1 MRIIDG
7 IELLKEIKEGKLNSR
22 DKFYVKNDINP
33 NIFFVS
39 SDIYRQLWMFREGKE
54 NIVKLRAAD
63 SDDFINNK
71 FIIEDNMEEIDDL
84 KGWLLASTEDDY
96 EAINATLD
104 RFGKKINELV
114 KVVNKL
120 MKGGKE

>member
-39 SDIYRQLWMFREGKE
+39 SDIYRQLWMFKEEKE

-63 SDDFINNK
+63 SEDFIANK

>member
-39 SDIYRQLWMFREGKE
+39 SDIYRQLWMFREEKE
-54 NIVKLRAAD
+54 NIFKLRKAD
-63 SDDFINNK
+63 SEDFIANK
-71 FIIEDNMEEIDDL
+71 FIVEDNMEKIDDL

-114 KVVNKL
+114 KVVNE
-120 MKGGKE
+120 MKRGKE

>member
-33 NIFFVS
+33 NTFFVS
-39 SDIYRQLWMFREGKE
+39 SNIYRQLWMFKEEKE
-54 NIVKLRAAD
+54 NIIKLRAAD

-71 FIIEDNMEEIDDL
+71 FIVEDDTEEIEEI
-84 KGWLLASTEDDY
+84 KGWGLATDY
-96 EAINATLD
+96 KDFETINHTLD
-104 RFGKKINELV
+104 RFGNKINKLV

-120 MKGGKE
+120 KKEGE

>member
-22 DKFYVKNDINP
+22 NKFYIKNDINP
-33 NIFFVS
+33 NTFYVS
-39 SDIYRQLWMFREGKE
+39 SDIYRQLWVFKE
-54 NIVKLRAAD
+54 EKKNIVKLRAAD

-71 FIIEDNMEEIDDL
+71 FIVEDNTEGIEDI
-84 KGWLLASTEDDY
+84 KGWGLATDY
-96 EAINATLD
+96 KDFETINHTLD

-114 KVVNKL
+114 KVVNQIK
-120 MKGGKE
+120 KESE